1 MENLLK
7 KIKALSLLA
16 RIDKPIGTLLLLWP
30 TLSSFCL
37 LTYGN
42 PSLNLILIFILG
54 TFLMRSAGCII
65 NDIFDREFDKEVL
78 RTKTRPLVTKEITVK
93 EALFA
98 FVILICLSG
107 FLLFFLN
114 KLSLYMAL
122 IGLGLAILY
131 PLTKRFFS
139 IPQFFLGLAFS
150 WGIIMV
156 SAAELNQITIN
167 AWIMFLACFLWIIAY
182 DTIYALVDK
191 EDDLKIGINSSAISF
206 GDKELNIILICH
218 LSSTFFWAISGILAK
233 VSIVFYIALF
243 LAVLLSFYQK
253 ELIKER
259 EKDKCFAAF
268 TNNNWIG
275 LSIFIGSF
283 LGTI

>member
-93 EALFA
+93 EALFVNKPVITSDVVDRPEGVELFDINDFNTLKVLLENLDFNKSESTVESA
-98 FVILICLSG
+98 FP
-107 FLLFFLN
+107 
-114 KLSLYMAL
+114 SL
-122 IGLGLAILY
+122 
-131 PLTKRFFS
+131 
-139 IPQFFLGLAFS
+139 
-150 WGIIMV
+150 
-156 SAAELNQITIN
+156 
-167 AWIMFLACFLWIIAY
+167 
-182 DTIYALVDK
+182 
-191 EDDLKIGINSSAISF
+191 LKI
-206 GDKELNIILICH
+206 
-218 LSSTFFWAISGILAK
+218 
-233 VSIVFYIALF
+233 
-243 LAVLLSFYQK
+243 YQSN
-253 ELIKER
+253 L
-259 EKDKCFAAF
+259 
-268 TNNNWIG
+268 
-275 LSIFIGSF
+275 
-283 LGTI
+283 